1 MTIAK
6 RPSHPE
12 SSNSVREAILASR
25 TEWEE
30 SAIALSREI
39 HRVPEIAF
47 QERHASTLVARE
59 LEAAGFDVAIGAYGL
74 DTAVEATYGSGD
86 VTVAICAEYD
96 ALPGIGHACGHNI
109 IGAAAVGAAIALTAV
124 ADRIGLRIKLLG
136 TPAEEHG
143 GGKVIM
149 LDAGAWDDVTFS
161 LMVHGA
167 PGEDVRCLDV
177 RTQAVCRLH
186 IMFQGRPGHT
196 GGPTPSSDNASN
208 AATIGLVALGLLRQ
222 HLPDGVRANAFVSE
236 GGQTTNVVPAAA
248 AVRVEVRADTLED
261 LQETRRRILTCFEG
275 GATAAGCTWS
285 WDEAEPTYADMRQD
299 PILAAAWD
307 RSLASLGREIR
318 ERPRPAAGST
328 DMGNVSHA
336 VPSIHP
342 LIAVLGSTSWPH
354 TPEFTADATGPAAER
369 AAIDGALAMA
379 LTVVDVVTGPHLG
392 QLSHEALRAGLE
404 PTGT

>member
-12 SSNSVREAILASR
+12 LSNSVREAILASR

-47 QERHASTLVARE
+47 QERYASTLVARE

-248 AVRVEVRADTLED
+248 AVRVEVRADTGLTELVRPFQTGNINAWSTAYPGCPGTPD
-261 LQETRRRILTCFEG
+261 RTNLAGPSRDRSGSPPHGVRYRRRTRSHHHPRRGHPIPG
-275 GATAAGCTWS
+275 K
-285 WDEAEPTYADMRQD
+285 PTGQSHDRPIVSSAPRESAD
-299 PILAAAWD
+299 PI
-307 RSLASLGREIR
+307 R
-318 ERPRPAAGST
+318 
-328 DMGNVSHA
+328 
-336 VPSIHP
+336 
-342 LIAVLGSTSWPH
+342 
-354 TPEFTADATGPAAER
+354 
-369 AAIDGALAMA
+369 
-379 LTVVDVVTGPHLG
+379 
-392 QLSHEALRAGLE
+392 LRD
-404 PTGT
+404 